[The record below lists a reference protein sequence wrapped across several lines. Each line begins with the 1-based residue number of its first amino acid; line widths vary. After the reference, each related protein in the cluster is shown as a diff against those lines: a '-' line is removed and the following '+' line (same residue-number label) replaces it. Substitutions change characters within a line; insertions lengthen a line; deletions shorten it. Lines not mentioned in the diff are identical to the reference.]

1 MTIFIKRPV
10 FSVAC
15 IFLLRTC
22 KSFHSESFT
31 IARSWSTVTS
41 SSPFSLAAAAT
52 SDSNNDIDGKV
63 EGKTGWNHNPPSE
76 SSPFWKEEESLT
88 DSNQEKTTTKKLRTG
103 WLHNTEAVNKN
114 KTTKE
119 SATTIG
125 GVSKAQ
131 LRLQQAMKE
140 QRDNHRI
147 VSPGALHA
155 CGEDRQIVVT
165 EHRLSVPIDHVNEG
179 KESKNRI
186 DVAFTIVEEIKDEA
200 SRRWF
205 ESTFATMTPSQ
216 RATAYIKR
224 CAMTSAEDMFI
235 YLQGGPGF
243 GAPTPVVGLD
253 FAAKGSSWGSAA
265 LDRYQRVVLMDQRG
279 TGSSTPITKQS
290 LEQRF
295 PDLFM
300 LDDVDIGSDQA
311 DGIND
316 KKDQGDIMDHIQK
329 SYPEE
334 FGKFSKSRDDATKF
348 MSQFRADN
356 IVRDAEIIREAL
368 MLPPSI
374 DDDNKKSEEIDA
386 ASLPRP
392 WGGSLGQSFG
402 GFCTMTYLSMIKHPP
417 KVSLFTGGIAPML
430 ANNAVDVYT
439 SLWNKIRE
447 RNLRYYDM
455 YPGDIAL
462 VKTIVRKL
470 LEAEKEGTPIRLLSG
485 GKLTAR
491 RFLQLGM
498 MLGGGASSFASMHKL
513 FSSAFLQSTTGGEVH
528 EEFTRGF
535 LKTVENEQSFDE
547 TPLYFILHESIYAD
561 GNRRKE
567 EKSIDIATKWSANSA
582 YETKV
587 HSRSGEETEYDYR
600 LTSQEDNNRPVLFFG
615 EMVFPWMTEDYKELG
630 GIGLTELSHALAK
643 KDDWGPLYDADHMR
657 AVLDDGRTRS
667 AAAIYYDDMYVDF
680 DNCMKVTSRNG
691 PLEKCKVYITNEYQ
705 HSGLRD
711 DGAAIFSKL
720 HGMATGSIRT
730 PS

>member
-1 MTIFIKRPV
+1 M
-10 FSVAC
+10 
-15 IFLLRTC
+15 FLLRTC
-22 KSFHSESFT
+22 KSFHSIRKTKYGSLN
-31 IARSWSTVTS
+31 IGSTLSTS
-41 SSPFSLAAAAT
+41 SSFSLTAAAT
-52 SDSNNDIDGKV
+52 SDSNNDINGKV
-63 EGKTGWNHNPPSE
+63 TEGKTGWNHKPPSE
-76 SSPFWKEEESLT
+76 SSPFWKEEETLT
-88 DSNQEKTTTKKLRTG
+88 ESRQEKTTTKKLRTG

-114 KTTKE
+114 KTTKK

-147 VSPGALHA
+147 ISPGALHA

-165 EHRLSVPIDHVNEG
+165 EHRLSVPVDHVNEG

-205 ESTFATMTPSQ
+205 ESTFAIMTPSQ
-216 RATAYIKR
+216 RAIAYVKR

-311 DGIND
+311 DGNA
-316 KKDQGDIMDHIQK
+316 KKDQADIMDHIQK
-329 SYPEE
+329 SYPQE

-356 IVRDAEIIREAL
+356 IVRDAEIVREVL

-374 DDDNKKSEEIDA
+374 DDDDKNSNDVDT

-402 GFCTMTYLSMIKHPP
+402 GFCTMTYLSMIKYPP
-417 KVSLFTGGIAPML
+417 KVSLLTGGIAPML
-430 ANNAVDVYT
+430 ANSAVDVYT

-455 YPGDIAL
+455 YPGDISL
-462 VKTIVRKL
+462 VKKIVRKL
-470 LEAEKEGTPIRLLSG
+470 LEAEKDGTPIRLPSG

-498 MLGGGASSFASMHKL
+498 MLGGGPSSFASIHKL
-513 FSSAFLQSTTGGEVH
+513 LSSAFLQSTTGGEVH

-535 LKTVENEQSFDE
+535 LKTVDNEQSFDE
-547 TPLYFILHESIYAD
+547 SPLYFLLHESIYAD
-561 GNRRKE
+561 GNR
-567 EKSIDIATKWSANSA
+567 ATKWSANTA

-587 HSRSGEETEYDYR
+587 YSRSGEETEYDYK
-600 LTSQEDNNRPVLFFG
+600 LTSQEDNNQPVLFFG
-615 EMVFPWMTEDYKELG
+615 EMIFPWMTEDYKELG

-667 AAAIYYDDMYVDF
+667 AAAIYYDDLYVDF